1 MKKDLSTK
9 KLIFQ
14 WILIPMV
21 VIILIDS
28 SFLFYQGDKLRQ
40 ETFDKD
46 LADTAKTLAVIFK
59 KSSAKEIR
67 DIDRNTISLL
77 LSEPH
82 DEMFYS
88 IRDNKGQFI
97 FGNPKVVYQEADL
110 EDLADKDFLNV
121 FFDEIGGK
129 SVRVVSI
136 PIEHTIQN
144 KTATFHIQVAETRN
158 QRKEI
163 QRQIIFWIVI
173 PQLILLIS
181 AMILVRFAVTKGLS
195 PILFLNEKIS
205 SLSYKNL
212 TPIDLQGVPK
222 EVDRLVGSLNKLMQ
236 ELNLSVQS
244 QNRFVSDA
252 AHQLR
257 TPLAGILA
265 QIELAL
271 DTKNAAE
278 IQKRLENINES
289 SKRLIHIINQL
300 LSLSKSQSDALHHA
314 ELQPLDLVSFTKK
327 VTSIMLPAA
336 DLKHIDLGYEGSE
349 AAIYIMADE
358 ARLYDLI
365 HNLIDNAIKYSEPGG
380 IVSVSSSIVG
390 EEVVVAITDHGIGIS
405 KQHQDRIFERFYRV
419 DKARSRATGGTG
431 LGLSIVR
438 HIVLEHGGTIE
449 VVSEEGVGSTFTIRL
464 PQVLTELT
472 NVLPSKTGALI

>member
-1 MKKDLSTK
+1 
-9 KLIFQ
+9 
-14 WILIPMV
+14 MV

-46 LADTAKTLAVIFK
+46 LADTAKKLAVIFK

-121 FFDEIGGK
+121 FFDEIDGK
-129 SVRVVSI
+129 SVRVLSI

-195 PILFLNEKIS
+195 PILFLNEKIT

-236 ELNLSVQS
+236 ELNFAIQS

-271 DTKNAAE
+271 DTKNANE

-300 LSLSKSQSDALHHA
+300 LTLSKSQSDALHHA
-314 ELQPLDLVSFTKK
+314 EFMPLDLVAFTKQ

-349 AAIYIMADE
+349 EVLNIMADE

-365 HNLIDNAIKYSEPGG
+365 HNLIDNAIKYTADHGK
-380 IVSVSSSIVG
+380 ITLAVALKDNKVRL
-390 EEVVVAITDHGIGIS
+390 VVEDNGIGIP
-405 KQHQDRIFERFYRV
+405 KEDQTMIYERFYRGDNV
-419 DKARSRATGGTG
+419 NAAGA
-431 LGLSIVR
+431 
-438 HIVLEHGGTIE
+438 
-449 VVSEEGVGSTFTIRL
+449 GVGLAIVKEIADIHNARIEIDSRQDKEGTRFYVYFDLKI
-464 PQVLTELT
+464 
-472 NVLPSKTGALI
+472 

>member
-1 MKKDLSTK
+1 LKTVLSTK

-46 LADTAKTLAVIFK
+46 LAETAKTLAVIFK
-59 KSSAKEIR
+59 KTSSKEIR
-67 DIDRNTISLL
+67 DLDPNTISLL

-82 DEMFYS
+82 DEMFYA
-88 IRDNKGQFI
+88 IRDSKGQFI
-97 FGNPKVVYQEADL
+97 FGNPKVRYQEADP
-110 EDLADKDFLNV
+110 EDLEDKDFLNI
-121 FFDEIGGK
+121 FSDEIDGK
-129 SVRVVSI
+129 GVRVVSI
-136 PIEHTIQN
+136 PIEHTIRN
-144 KTATFHIQVAETRN
+144 KIAVYHIQVAETRL
-158 QRKEI
+158 QRQEI

-181 AMILVRFAVTKGLS
+181 AMVLVRFAVTRGLS
-195 PILFLNEKIS
+195 PILFLNEKIT

-222 EVDRLVGSLNKLMQ
+222 EVDRLVGSLNRLMQ
-236 ELNLSVQS
+236 ELNFAIQS

-271 DTKNAAE
+271 DTKNANE

-300 LSLSKSQSDALHHA
+300 LTLSKSQSDALHHA
-314 ELQPLDLVSFTKK
+314 EFMPLNLVAFTKQ

-349 AAIYIMADE
+349 EVLNIMADE
-358 ARLYDLI
+358 GRLYDLI
-365 HNLIDNAIKYSEPGG
+365 HNLIDNAIKYTADHGK
-380 IVSVSSSIVG
+380 VTLAVDLKDNKVRL
-390 EEVVVAITDHGIGIS
+390 VVEDNGIGIP
-405 KQHQDRIFERFYRV
+405 KEDQTTIYERFYRGDNV
-419 DKARSRATGGTG
+419 NAAGA
-431 LGLSIVR
+431 
-438 HIVLEHGGTIE
+438 
-449 VVSEEGVGSTFTIRL
+449 GVGLAIVKEIADIHNARIEIDSRKDKEGTRFYVYFDLKI
-464 PQVLTELT
+464 
-472 NVLPSKTGALI
+472 

>member
-1 MKKDLSTK
+1 
-9 KLIFQ
+9 
-14 WILIPMV
+14 MV

-121 FFDEIGGK
+121 FFDEIDGK
-129 SVRVVSI
+129 SVRVLSI

-271 DTKNAAE
+271 DTKNANE

-300 LSLSKSQSDALHHA
+300 LTLSKSQSDTLHYA
-314 ELQPLDLVSFTKK
+314 EFMPLNLVAFTKQ

-349 AAIYIMADE
+349 EVLNIMADE
-358 ARLYDLI
+358 GRLYDLI
-365 HNLIDNAIKYSEPGG
+365 HNLIDNAIKYT
-380 IVSVSSSIVG
+380 
-390 EEVVVAITDHGIGIS
+390 ADHGKVTLAVDLKDNKVRLTVEDNGVGIP
-405 KQHQDRIFERFYRV
+405 KENQTMIYERFYRGDNV
-419 DKARSRATGGTG
+419 NNAGAGV
-431 LGLSIVR
+431 GLSIVKDIADF
-438 HIVLEHGGTIE
+438 HQATIE
-449 VVSEEGVGSTFTIRL
+449 IDSRNNKEGTRFYIDFDLMKS
-464 PQVLTELT
+464 
-472 NVLPSKTGALI
+472 

>member
-1 MKKDLSTK
+1 VLSTK

-46 LADTAKTLAVIFK
+46 LAETAKTLAIIFK
-59 KSSAKEIR
+59 KTSSKEIH
-67 DIDRNTISLL
+67 DIDPNTISLL
-77 LSEPH
+77 LTEPH
-82 DEMFYS
+82 DEMFYA
-88 IRDNKGQFI
+88 IRDSKGQFI
-97 FGNPKVVYQEADL
+97 FGNPKVPYQEADA
-110 EDLADKDFLNV
+110 EDLAEKDFLNV
-121 FFDEIGGK
+121 FSDEIDGK
-129 SVRVVSI
+129 GVRVVSI
-136 PIEHTIQN
+136 PIEHTIRN
-144 KTATFHIQVAETRN
+144 KMATYHIQLAETRL
-158 QRKEI
+158 QRQEI

-181 AMILVRFAVTKGLS
+181 AMFLVRFAVTRGLS
-195 PILFLNEKIS
+195 PILFLNEKIT

-236 ELNLSVQS
+236 ELNLAIQS

-271 DTKNAAE
+271 DTKDANE

-300 LSLSKSQSDALHHA
+300 LTLSKSQSDMLHHA
-314 ELQPLDLVSFTKK
+314 EFMPLDLVAFTKK

-349 AAIYIMADE
+349 EVLNIMANE
-358 ARLYDLI
+358 VSLYDLI
-365 HNLIDNAIKYSEPGG
+365 HNLIDNAIKYTADHGK
-380 IVSVSSSIVG
+380 
-390 EEVVVAITDHGIGIS
+390 ITLAVDLKDSKARLTVEDNGIGIS
-405 KQHQDRIFERFYRV
+405 KEDQTMIYERFYRGDNV
-419 DKARSRATGGTG
+419 NTAGA
-431 LGLSIVR
+431 
-438 HIVLEHGGTIE
+438 
-449 VVSEEGVGSTFTIRL
+449 GVGLAIVKEIADIHNARIEIDSRQDKKGTCFYVYFDAIA
-464 PQVLTELT
+464 P
-472 NVLPSKTGALI
+472 K

>member
-1 MKKDLSTK
+1 
-9 KLIFQ
+9 
-14 WILIPMV
+14 MV

-97 FGNPKVVYQEADL
+97 FGNPKVAYQEPDS
-110 EDLADKDFLNV
+110 EDRADKDFLNV
-121 FFDEIGGK
+121 FFDEIDGK
-129 SVRVVSI
+129 SVRVLSI

-300 LSLSKSQSDALHHA
+300 LTLSKSQSPALQHT
-314 ELQPLDLVSFTKK
+314 ELEPLDLVAFTKQ

-349 AAIYIMADE
+349 EVLNIMADE
-358 ARLYDLI
+358 GRLYDLI
-365 HNLIDNAIKYSEPGG
+365 HNLIDNAIKYTADHGK
-380 IVSVSSSIVG
+380 VTLAVDLKDNKVRL
-390 EEVVVAITDHGIGIS
+390 VVEDNGIGIP
-405 KQHQDRIFERFYRV
+405 KEDQTMIYERFYRGDNV
-419 DKARSRATGGTG
+419 NAAGA
-431 LGLSIVR
+431 
-438 HIVLEHGGTIE
+438 
-449 VVSEEGVGSTFTIRL
+449 GVGLAIVKEIADIHNARIEIDSRQDKEGTRFYVYFDLKI
-464 PQVLTELT
+464 
-472 NVLPSKTGALI
+472 

>member
-1 MKKDLSTK
+1 
-9 KLIFQ
+9 
-14 WILIPMV
+14 MV

-46 LADTAKTLAVIFK
+46 LVDTAKTLAVIFK

-97 FGNPKVVYQEADL
+97 FGNPKVAYQEPDS
-110 EDLADKDFLNV
+110 EDRADKDFLNV
-121 FFDEIGGK
+121 FFDEIDGK
-129 SVRVVSI
+129 SVRVLSI

-300 LSLSKSQSDALHHA
+300 LTLSKSQSPALQHT
-314 ELQPLDLVSFTKK
+314 ELEPLDLVAFTKQ

-349 AAIYIMADE
+349 EVLNIMADE
-358 ARLYDLI
+358 GRLYDLI
-365 HNLIDNAIKYSEPGG
+365 HNLIDNAIKYTADHGK
-380 IVSVSSSIVG
+380 VTLAVDLKDNKVRL
-390 EEVVVAITDHGIGIS
+390 VVEDNGIGIP
-405 KQHQDRIFERFYRV
+405 KEDQTMIYERFYRGDNV
-419 DKARSRATGGTG
+419 NAAGA
-431 LGLSIVR
+431 
-438 HIVLEHGGTIE
+438 
-449 VVSEEGVGSTFTIRL
+449 GVGLAIVKEIADIHNARIEIDSRQDKEGTRFYLYFDLKI
-464 PQVLTELT
+464 
-472 NVLPSKTGALI
+472 

>member
-1 MKKDLSTK
+1 
-9 KLIFQ
+9 
-14 WILIPMV
+14 MV

-67 DIDRNTISLL
+67 DIDHNTISLL

-97 FGNPKVVYQEADL
+97 FGNPKVAYQEADL

-121 FFDEIGGK
+121 FFDEIDGK
-129 SVRVVSI
+129 SVRVLSI

-336 DLKHIDLGYEGSE
+336 DLKHIDLGYEGN
-349 AAIYIMADE
+349 M
-358 ARLYDLI
+358 
-365 HNLIDNAIKYSEPGG
+365 
-380 IVSVSSSIVG
+380 
-390 EEVVVAITDHGIGIS
+390 
-405 KQHQDRIFERFYRV
+405 F
-419 DKARSRATGGTG
+419 
-431 LGLSIVR
+431 
-438 HIVLEHGGTIE
+438 
-449 VVSEEGVGSTFTIRL
+449 
-464 PQVLTELT
+464 
-472 NVLPSKTGALI
+472 

>member
-1 MKKDLSTK
+1 
-9 KLIFQ
+9 
-14 WILIPMV
+14 MV

-121 FFDEIGGK
+121 FFDEIDGK
-129 SVRVVSI
+129 SVRVLSI

-212 TPIDLQGVPK
+212 TPIDVQGVPK

-314 ELQPLDLVSFTKK
+314 ELQPFDLVSFT
-327 VTSIMLPAA
+327 
-336 DLKHIDLGYEGSE
+336 
-349 AAIYIMADE
+349 
-358 ARLYDLI
+358 
-365 HNLIDNAIKYSEPGG
+365 
-380 IVSVSSSIVG
+380 
-390 EEVVVAITDHGIGIS
+390 
-405 KQHQDRIFERFYRV
+405 
-419 DKARSRATGGTG
+419 
-431 LGLSIVR
+431 
-438 HIVLEHGGTIE
+438 
-449 VVSEEGVGSTFTIRL
+449 
-464 PQVLTELT
+464 
-472 NVLPSKTGALI
+472 

>member
-1 MKKDLSTK
+1 
-9 KLIFQ
+9 
-14 WILIPMV
+14 MV

-59 KSSAKEIR
+59 KSSAKELR

-121 FFDEIGGK
+121 FFDEIDGK
-129 SVRVVSI
+129 SVRVLSI

-271 DTKNAAE
+271 DTKNANE

-300 LSLSKSQSDALHHA
+300 LTLSKSQSDALHYA
-314 ELQPLDLVSFTKK
+314 EFMPLNLVAFTKQ

-349 AAIYIMADE
+349 EVLNIMADE
-358 ARLYDLI
+358 GRLYDLI
-365 HNLIDNAIKYSEPGG
+365 HNLIDNAIKYTADHGK
-380 IVSVSSSIVG
+380 VTLAVDLKDNKVRL
-390 EEVVVAITDHGIGIS
+390 VVEDNGIGIP
-405 KQHQDRIFERFYRV
+405 KEDQTMIYERFYRGDNV
-419 DKARSRATGGTG
+419 NAAGA
-431 LGLSIVR
+431 
-438 HIVLEHGGTIE
+438 
-449 VVSEEGVGSTFTIRL
+449 GVGLAIVKEIADIHNARIEIDSRQDKEGTRFYVYFDLKI
-464 PQVLTELT
+464 
-472 NVLPSKTGALI
+472 

>member
-1 MKKDLSTK
+1 
-9 KLIFQ
+9 
-14 WILIPMV
+14 MV

-46 LADTAKTLAVIFK
+46 LAETAKTLAVIFK
-59 KSSAKEIR
+59 KTSSKEIH
-67 DIDRNTISLL
+67 DLDPNTISLL

-82 DEMFYS
+82 DEMFYA
-88 IRDNKGQFI
+88 IRDSKGQFI
-97 FGNPKVVYQEADL
+97 FGNPKVPYQEADA
-110 EDLADKDFLNV
+110 EDLGDKDFLNV
-121 FFDEIGGK
+121 FSDEIDGK
-129 SVRVVSI
+129 GVRVVSI

-144 KTATFHIQVAETRN
+144 KTATYHIQLAETRL
-158 QRKEI
+158 QRQEI

-181 AMILVRFAVTKGLS
+181 AMILVRFAVTRGLS
-195 PILFLNEKIS
+195 PILFLNEKIT

-212 TPIDLQGVPK
+212 TPIDLKGVPK
-222 EVDRLVGSLNKLMQ
+222 EVDRLVGSLNNLMQ
-236 ELNLSVQS
+236 ELNLAIQS

-271 DTKNAAE
+271 DTKDTNE

-300 LSLSKSQSDALHHA
+300 LTLSKSQSDALHHA
-314 ELQPLDLVSFTKK
+314 QFMPLDLVAFTKN

-336 DLKHIDLGYEGSE
+336 DLKHIDLGYEGTE
-349 AAIYIMADE
+349 KALHIMADE

-365 HNLIDNAIKYSEPGG
+365 HNLIDNAIKYTADHGKITLAVDLKDSK
-380 IVSVSSSIVG
+380 VRL
-390 EEVVVAITDHGIGIS
+390 VVEDNGIGIPENELNA
-405 KQHQDRIFERFYRV
+405 IFLPFIQSTRT
-419 DKARSRATGGTG
+419 KTNAGGTG
-431 LGLSIVR
+431 LGLSICKE
-438 HIVLEHGGTIE
+438 IVAGHRGDIWAKNATEGGAIFLFTLPTNFIE
-449 VVSEEGVGSTFTIRL
+449 
-464 PQVLTELT
+464 
-472 NVLPSKTGALI
+472 

>member
-1 MKKDLSTK
+1 
-9 KLIFQ
+9 
-14 WILIPMV
+14 MV

-97 FGNPKVVYQEADL
+97 FGNPKVAYQEADL
-110 EDLADKDFLNV
+110 EDLVDKDFLNV
-121 FFDEIGGK
+121 FFDEIDGK

-236 ELNLSVQS
+236 ELNLAIQS

-271 DTKNAAE
+271 DTKNANE

-300 LSLSKSQSDALHHA
+300 LTLSKSQSDALHHA
-314 ELQPLDLVSFTKK
+314 EFMPLNLVAFTKQ

-365 HNLIDNAIKYSEPGG
+365 HNLIDNAIKYTADHGK
-380 IVSVSSSIVG
+380 VTLAVDLKDNKVRL
-390 EEVVVAITDHGIGIS
+390 VVEDNGIGIP
-405 KQHQDRIFERFYRV
+405 KEDQTMIYERFYRGDNV
-419 DKARSRATGGTG
+419 NAAGA
-431 LGLSIVR
+431 
-438 HIVLEHGGTIE
+438 
-449 VVSEEGVGSTFTIRL
+449 GVGLAIVKEIADIHNARIEIDSRKDKEGTRFYVYFDLKI
-464 PQVLTELT
+464 
-472 NVLPSKTGALI
+472 

>member
-1 MKKDLSTK
+1 
-9 KLIFQ
+9 
-14 WILIPMV
+14 MV

-59 KSSAKEIR
+59 KLSSREIR
-67 DIDRNTISLL
+67 DIDRNSISLL
-77 LSEPH
+77 LTEPR

-88 IRDNKGQFI
+88 IRDSKGQFI
-97 FGNPKVVYQEADL
+97 FGNPEVTYQNTDL
-110 EDLADKDFLNV
+110 EDIADKDFLNV
-121 FFDEIGGK
+121 YFDVVGGK

-136 PIEHTIQN
+136 PIEHTIKKN
-144 KTATFHIQVAETRN
+144 KGTYHIQVAETRN
-158 QRKEI
+158 QRQNI

-212 TPIDLQGVPK
+212 SPIDLQGVPK

-236 ELNLSVQS
+236 ELNLSIQS
-244 QNRFVSDA
+244 QNQFVSDA

-271 DTKNAAE
+271 DTKDANE

-300 LSLSKSQSDALHHA
+300 LTLSKSQSPALQHS
-314 ELQPLDLVSFTKK
+314 ELEPLDLVTFTKK
-327 VTSIMLPAA
+327 VTSTMLPDA
-336 DLKHIDLGYEGSE
+336 DLKYIDLGYEGSE
-349 AAIYIMADE
+349 EALNIMADE

-365 HNLIDNAIKYSEPGG
+365 HNLIDNAIKYTADHGK
-380 IVSVSSSIVG
+380 
-390 EEVVVAITDHGIGIS
+390 ITLAVDLKDSKVRLTVEDNGIGIPTED
-405 KQHQDRIFERFYRV
+405 QTMIYERFYRGDNV
-419 DKARSRATGGTG
+419 NAAGA
-431 LGLSIVR
+431 
-438 HIVLEHGGTIE
+438 
-449 VVSEEGVGSTFTIRL
+449 GVGLAIVKEIADLHNARIEIDSRQDKKGTRFYVYFDAIA
-464 PQVLTELT
+464 P
-472 NVLPSKTGALI
+472 K

>member
-1 MKKDLSTK
+1 
-9 KLIFQ
+9 
-14 WILIPMV
+14 
-21 VIILIDS
+21 
-28 SFLFYQGDKLRQ
+28 
-40 ETFDKD
+40 
-46 LADTAKTLAVIFK
+46 
-59 KSSAKEIR
+59 
-67 DIDRNTISLL
+67 
-77 LSEPH
+77 
-82 DEMFYS
+82 
-88 IRDNKGQFI
+88 
-97 FGNPKVVYQEADL
+97 
-110 EDLADKDFLNV
+110 
-121 FFDEIGGK
+121 
-129 SVRVVSI
+129 
-136 PIEHTIQN
+136 
-144 KTATFHIQVAETRN
+144 
-158 QRKEI
+158 
-163 QRQIIFWIVI
+163 
-173 PQLILLIS
+173 
-181 AMILVRFAVTKGLS
+181 MILVRFAVTKGLS

-271 DTKNAAE
+271 DTKDAAE

-300 LSLSKSQSDALHHA
+300 LSLSKSQSDALDHA

-349 AAIYIMADE
+349 AAIYIMANE

-365 HNLIDNAIKYSEPGG
+365 HNLIDNAIKYTDDYGKITLAVELKDNKVRLTVEDNGVG
-380 IVSVSSSIVG
+380 IPKENQTMIY
-390 EEVVVAITDHGIGIS
+390 
-405 KQHQDRIFERFYRV
+405 ERFYRGDNV
-419 DKARSRATGGTG
+419 NTAGAGV
-431 LGLSIVR
+431 GLSIVKDIADF
-438 HIVLEHGGTIE
+438 HQATIE
-449 VVSEEGVGSTFTIRL
+449 IDSRNSKEGTRFYIDFNLMKS
-464 PQVLTELT
+464 
-472 NVLPSKTGALI
+472 

>member
-1 MKKDLSTK
+1 
-9 KLIFQ
+9 
-14 WILIPMV
+14 MV

-97 FGNPKVVYQEADL
+97 FGNPKVAYQEPDS
-110 EDLADKDFLNV
+110 EDRADKDFLNV
-121 FFDEIGGK
+121 FFDEIDGK
-129 SVRVVSI
+129 SVRVLSI

-236 ELNLSVQS
+236 ELNLSIQS

-300 LSLSKSQSDALHHA
+300 LTLSKSQSPALQHT
-314 ELQPLDLVSFTKK
+314 ELEPLDLVAFTKQ

-349 AAIYIMADE
+349 EVLNIMADE
-358 ARLYDLI
+358 GRLYDLI
-365 HNLIDNAIKYSEPGG
+365 HNLIDNAIKYTADHGK
-380 IVSVSSSIVG
+380 VTLAVDLKDNKVRL
-390 EEVVVAITDHGIGIS
+390 VVEDNGIGIP
-405 KQHQDRIFERFYRV
+405 KEDQTMIYERFYRGDNV
-419 DKARSRATGGTG
+419 NAAGA
-431 LGLSIVR
+431 
-438 HIVLEHGGTIE
+438 
-449 VVSEEGVGSTFTIRL
+449 GVGLAIVKEIADIHNARIEIDSRQDKEGTRFYVYFDLKI
-464 PQVLTELT
+464 
-472 NVLPSKTGALI
+472 

>member
-1 MKKDLSTK
+1 
-9 KLIFQ
+9 
-14 WILIPMV
+14 
-21 VIILIDS
+21 
-28 SFLFYQGDKLRQ
+28 
-40 ETFDKD
+40 
-46 LADTAKTLAVIFK
+46 
-59 KSSAKEIR
+59 
-67 DIDRNTISLL
+67 
-77 LSEPH
+77 
-82 DEMFYS
+82 MF
-88 IRDNKGQFI
+88 
-97 FGNPKVVYQEADL
+97 
-110 EDLADKDFLNV
+110 
-121 FFDEIGGK
+121 
-129 SVRVVSI
+129 
-136 PIEHTIQN
+136 
-144 KTATFHIQVAETRN
+144 
-158 QRKEI
+158 
-163 QRQIIFWIVI
+163 
-173 PQLILLIS
+173 
-181 AMILVRFAVTKGLS
+181 LVRFAVTKGLS

-212 TPIDLQGVPK
+212 TPIDVQGVPK

-271 DTKNAAE
+271 DTKDAAE

-314 ELQPLDLVSFTKK
+314 EFKPLDLVSFTKK

-365 HNLIDNAIKYSEPGG
+365 HNLIDNAIKYTADYGKITLAVELKDNKVRLTVEDNGVG
-380 IVSVSSSIVG
+380 IPKENQTMIY
-390 EEVVVAITDHGIGIS
+390 
-405 KQHQDRIFERFYRV
+405 ERFYRGDNV
-419 DKARSRATGGTG
+419 NTAGAGV
-431 LGLSIVR
+431 GLSIVKDIADF
-438 HIVLEHGGTIE
+438 HQATIE
-449 VVSEEGVGSTFTIRL
+449 IDSRNSKEGTRFYIDFDLLKS
-464 PQVLTELT
+464 
-472 NVLPSKTGALI
+472 

>member
-1 MKKDLSTK
+1 LKKDLSTK

-97 FGNPKVVYQEADL
+97 FGNPKVAYQEADL

-121 FFDEIGGK
+121 FFDEIDGK

-195 PILFLNEKIS
+195 PILFLNEKIT

-236 ELNLSVQS
+236 ELNLAIQS

-271 DTKNAAE
+271 DTKNANE

-300 LSLSKSQSDALHHA
+300 LTLSKSQSDALHHA
-314 ELQPLDLVSFTKK
+314 EFMPLNLVAFTKQ

-349 AAIYIMADE
+349 EVLNIMADE
-358 ARLYDLI
+358 GRLYDLI
-365 HNLIDNAIKYSEPGG
+365 HNLIDNAIKYTADHGK
-380 IVSVSSSIVG
+380 VTLAVDLKDNKVRL
-390 EEVVVAITDHGIGIS
+390 VVEDNGIGIP
-405 KQHQDRIFERFYRV
+405 KEDQTMIYERFYRGDNV
-419 DKARSRATGGTG
+419 NAAGA
-431 LGLSIVR
+431 
-438 HIVLEHGGTIE
+438 
-449 VVSEEGVGSTFTIRL
+449 GVGLAIVKEIADIHNARIEIDSRKDKEGTRFYVYFDLKI
-464 PQVLTELT
+464 
-472 NVLPSKTGALI
+472 

>member
-1 MKKDLSTK
+1 
-9 KLIFQ
+9 
-14 WILIPMV
+14 MV

-121 FFDEIGGK
+121 FFDEIDGK
-129 SVRVVSI
+129 SVRVLSI

-271 DTKNAAE
+271 DTKNANE

-300 LSLSKSQSDALHHA
+300 LTLSKSQSDALHYA
-314 ELQPLDLVSFTKK
+314 EFMPLNLVAFTKQ

-349 AAIYIMADE
+349 EVLNIMADE

-365 HNLIDNAIKYSEPGG
+365 HNLIDNAIKYTADHGK
-380 IVSVSSSIVG
+380 VTLAVDLKDNKVRL
-390 EEVVVAITDHGIGIS
+390 VVEDNGIGIP
-405 KQHQDRIFERFYRV
+405 KEDQTMIYERFYRGDNV
-419 DKARSRATGGTG
+419 NAAGA
-431 LGLSIVR
+431 
-438 HIVLEHGGTIE
+438 
-449 VVSEEGVGSTFTIRL
+449 GVGLAIVKEIADIHNARIEIDSRQDKEGTRFYVYFDLKI
-464 PQVLTELT
+464 
-472 NVLPSKTGALI
+472 

>member
-1 MKKDLSTK
+1 
-9 KLIFQ
+9 
-14 WILIPMV
+14 
-21 VIILIDS
+21 LIDS

-121 FFDEIGGK
+121 FFDEIDGK
-129 SVRVVSI
+129 SVRVLSI

-195 PILFLNEKIS
+195 PILFLNEKIT

-236 ELNLSVQS
+236 ELNFAIQS

-271 DTKNAAE
+271 DTKNANE

-300 LSLSKSQSDALHHA
+300 LTLSKSQSDALHHA
-314 ELQPLDLVSFTKK
+314 EFMPLNLVAFTKQ

-349 AAIYIMADE
+349 EVLNIMADE
-358 ARLYDLI
+358 GRLYDLI
-365 HNLIDNAIKYSEPGG
+365 HNLIDNAIKYTADHGK
-380 IVSVSSSIVG
+380 VTLAVDLKDNKVRL
-390 EEVVVAITDHGIGIS
+390 VVEDNGIGIP
-405 KQHQDRIFERFYRV
+405 KEDQTMIYERFYRGDNV
-419 DKARSRATGGTG
+419 NAAGA
-431 LGLSIVR
+431 
-438 HIVLEHGGTIE
+438 
-449 VVSEEGVGSTFTIRL
+449 GVGLAIVKEIADIHNARIEIDSRKDKKGTRFYVYFDAIA
-464 PQVLTELT
+464 P
-472 NVLPSKTGALI
+472 K

>member
-1 MKKDLSTK
+1 MKTVLSTK

-14 WILIPMV
+14 WILIPLV

-46 LADTAKTLAVIFK
+46 LAETAKTLAIIFK
-59 KSSAKEIR
+59 KTSSKEIR
-67 DIDRNTISLL
+67 DVDPNTISLL
-77 LSEPH
+77 LNEPH
-82 DEMFYS
+82 DEMFYA
-88 IRDNKGQFI
+88 IRDSKGQFI
-97 FGNPKVVYQEADL
+97 FGNPKVRYQEADP
-110 EDLADKDFLNV
+110 EDLEDKDFLNI
-121 FFDEIGGK
+121 FSDEIDGK
-129 SVRVVSI
+129 GVRVVSI
-136 PIEHTIQN
+136 PIEHTIRN
-144 KTATFHIQVAETRN
+144 KIAVYHIQVAETRL
-158 QRKEI
+158 QRQEI

-181 AMILVRFAVTKGLS
+181 AMVLVRFAVTRGLS
-195 PILFLNEKIS
+195 PILFLNEKIT

-222 EVDRLVGSLNKLMQ
+222 EVDRLVGSLNRLMQ
-236 ELNLSVQS
+236 ELNFAIQS

-271 DTKNAAE
+271 DTKNANE

-300 LSLSKSQSDALHHA
+300 LTLSKSQSDALHHA
-314 ELQPLDLVSFTKK
+314 EFMPLNLVAFTKQ

-349 AAIYIMADE
+349 EVLNIMADE
-358 ARLYDLI
+358 GRLYDLI
-365 HNLIDNAIKYSEPGG
+365 HNLIDNAIKYTADHGK
-380 IVSVSSSIVG
+380 VTLAVDLKDNKVRL
-390 EEVVVAITDHGIGIS
+390 VVEDNGIGIP
-405 KQHQDRIFERFYRV
+405 KEDQTTIYERFYRGDNV
-419 DKARSRATGGTG
+419 NAAGA
-431 LGLSIVR
+431 
-438 HIVLEHGGTIE
+438 
-449 VVSEEGVGSTFTIRL
+449 GVGLAIVKEIADIHNARIEIDSRKDKEGTRFYVYFDLKI
-464 PQVLTELT
+464 
-472 NVLPSKTGALI
+472 

>member
-1 MKKDLSTK
+1 
-9 KLIFQ
+9 
-14 WILIPMV
+14 MV

-195 PILFLNEKIS
+195 PILFLNEKIT

-236 ELNLSVQS
+236 ELNFAIQS

-271 DTKNAAE
+271 DTKNANE

-300 LSLSKSQSDALHHA
+300 LTLSKSQSDALHHA
-314 ELQPLDLVSFTKK
+314 EFMPLNLVAFTKQ

-349 AAIYIMADE
+349 EVLNIMADE

-365 HNLIDNAIKYSEPGG
+365 HNLIDNAIKYTADHGK
-380 IVSVSSSIVG
+380 ITLAVALKDNKVSL
-390 EEVVVAITDHGIGIS
+390 VVEDNGIGIP
-405 KQHQDRIFERFYRV
+405 KEDQTMIYERFYRGDNV
-419 DKARSRATGGTG
+419 NAAGA
-431 LGLSIVR
+431 
-438 HIVLEHGGTIE
+438 
-449 VVSEEGVGSTFTIRL
+449 GVGLAIVKEIADIHNARIEIDSRKDKEGTRFYVYFDLKI
-464 PQVLTELT
+464 
-472 NVLPSKTGALI
+472 

>member
-1 MKKDLSTK
+1 
-9 KLIFQ
+9 
-14 WILIPMV
+14 MV

-97 FGNPKVVYQEADL
+97 FGNPKVAYQEADL
-110 EDLADKDFLNV
+110 EDRADKDFLNV
-121 FFDEIGGK
+121 FFDEIDGK

-136 PIEHTIQN
+136 PIEHAIQN

-212 TPIDLQGVPK
+212 TPIDVQGVPK

-271 DTKNAAE
+271 DTKDAAE

-300 LSLSKSQSDALHHA
+300 LTLSKSQSDALHHA
-314 ELQPLDLVSFTKK
+314 EFMPLDLVAFTKK

-336 DLKHIDLGYEGSE
+336 DLKHIDLGYEGTKE
-349 AAIYIMADE
+349 VLNIMADE
-358 ARLYDLI
+358 SRLYDLI
-365 HNLIDNAIKYSEPGG
+365 HNLIDNAIKYTADHGK
-380 IVSVSSSIVG
+380 
-390 EEVVVAITDHGIGIS
+390 ITLAVDLKDSKVRLTVEDNGIGIPLED
-405 KQHQDRIFERFYRV
+405 QTMIYDRFYRGDNV
-419 DKARSRATGGTG
+419 NTAGAGVGLAIVKEIADIHKARIEIDSRQDKEGTRFYVYFD
-431 LGLSIVR
+431 LKLNSDS
-438 HIVLEHGGTIE
+438 L
-449 VVSEEGVGSTFTIRL
+449 L
-464 PQVLTELT
+464 
-472 NVLPSKTGALI
+472 

>member
-1 MKKDLSTK
+1 
-9 KLIFQ
+9 
-14 WILIPMV
+14 MV

-97 FGNPKVVYQEADL
+97 FGNPKVAYQEADA

-121 FFDEIGGK
+121 FFDQIDGK

-136 PIEHTIQN
+136 PIEHAIQN
-144 KTATFHIQVAETRN
+144 KVATYHIQVAETRH
-158 QRKEI
+158 QRQEI

-195 PILFLNEKIS
+195 PILFLNEKIT

-236 ELNLSVQS
+236 ELNLAIQS

-271 DTKNAAE
+271 DTKDANE

-300 LSLSKSQSDALHHA
+300 LTLSKSQSDALHHA
-314 ELQPLDLVSFTKK
+314 EFMPLDLVAFTKQ

-349 AAIYIMADE
+349 EVLNIMANE

-365 HNLIDNAIKYSEPGG
+365 HNLIDNAIKYTADHGK
-380 IVSVSSSIVG
+380 
-390 EEVVVAITDHGIGIS
+390 ITLAVDLKDSKARLTVEDNGIGIS
-405 KQHQDRIFERFYRV
+405 KEDQTMIYERFYRGDNV
-419 DKARSRATGGTG
+419 NAAGA
-431 LGLSIVR
+431 
-438 HIVLEHGGTIE
+438 
-449 VVSEEGVGSTFTIRL
+449 GVGLAIVKEIADIHNARIEIDSRQDKEGTCFYVYFDAIA
-464 PQVLTELT
+464 P
-472 NVLPSKTGALI
+472 K

>member
-1 MKKDLSTK
+1 
-9 KLIFQ
+9 
-14 WILIPMV
+14 MV

-46 LADTAKTLAVIFK
+46 LANTAKTLAVIFK

-97 FGNPKVVYQEADL
+97 FGNPKVAYQEADS
-110 EDLADKDFLNV
+110 EDRADKDFLNV
-121 FFDEIGGK
+121 FFDEIDGK

-136 PIEHTIQN
+136 PIEHAIQN
-144 KTATFHIQVAETRN
+144 KTAIFHIQVAETRN
-158 QRKEI
+158 QRQEI

-212 TPIDLQGVPK
+212 TPIDVQGVPK

-244 QNRFVSDA
+244 QHRFVSDA
-252 AHQLR
+252 AHLLR

-265 QIELAL
+265 QFELAL
-271 DTKNAAE
+271 DTKDAA
-278 IQKRLENINES
+278 
-289 SKRLIHIINQL
+289 
-300 LSLSKSQSDALHHA
+300 
-314 ELQPLDLVSFTKK
+314 
-327 VTSIMLPAA
+327 
-336 DLKHIDLGYEGSE
+336 
-349 AAIYIMADE
+349 
-358 ARLYDLI
+358 
-365 HNLIDNAIKYSEPGG
+365 
-380 IVSVSSSIVG
+380 
-390 EEVVVAITDHGIGIS
+390 
-405 KQHQDRIFERFYRV
+405 
-419 DKARSRATGGTG
+419 
-431 LGLSIVR
+431 
-438 HIVLEHGGTIE
+438 
-449 VVSEEGVGSTFTIRL
+449 
-464 PQVLTELT
+464 
-472 NVLPSKTGALI
+472 